1 LQFYDSFTL
10 LLRRGIK
17 PLYPVLIK
25 HENGRV
31 IMAISGIVAAALM
44 GAANLP
50 AVPAEREV
58 DRIDVAFEELARGDP
73 VAAIERIRS
82 NPEISEND
90 PAALINLGT
99 AHARMGQRAAAEN
112 YYRAAITS
120 RQRYALELADGT
132 WMDSRRAARLAMD
145 RLQQRQALAP
155 R

>member
-1 LQFYDSFTL
+1 
-10 LLRRGIK
+10 
-17 PLYPVLIK
+17 
-25 HENGRV
+25 
-31 IMAISGIVAAALM
+31 MAISGIVAAALM
-44 GAANLP
+44 GAASLP

-82 NPEISEND
+82 NRELSAND

-99 AHARMGQRAAAEN
+99 AHARMGQRVEAES
-112 YYRAAITS
+112 YYRAALMS